1 MYHIAIGTSRNK
13 MSTYTTAKNVA
24 LFFIAS
30 LVVVSFNY
38 NNNNHFSSFDI
49 VPYHQTSLAIP
60 NLQTNNNISTSGLN
74 DTSINFVPTINHS
87 PVANAGADQ
96 TVNAGDT
103 LTLDG
108 SKSTDPDGNIVSYL
122 WKQIEGPTVDLYNN
136 TNSTANFLSPTVS
149 ADTPLK
155 FSLTV
160 KDSKDI
166 PSIPAIVTITVK
178 AVPLLTTNMTAKGNI
193 TTTDNVSSLTG
204 KGDALYYQEKYDQ
217 AIQYYDKALAIDPND
232 TYALSSKGYA
242 LDGLGKYEEA
252 IEYYDKGLAIDPND
266 ANALNGKGYALGN
279 LGNYTEAVEYLD
291 KALAIDPNDANAL
304 NNKGLSLDGLGNYTE
319 SIQYYDKALAIDPND
334 ANALNG
340 KNLTLKKL
348 GNGT

>member
-1 MYHIAIGTSRNK
+1 MYHIDIGKSRNK

-30 LVVVSFNY
+30 LIVVSFNY

-60 NLQTNNNISTSGLN
+60 NLQTNNNISTSGSN
-74 DTSINFVPTINHS
+74 DTSINFVPTVNHS

-103 LTLDG
+103 ATLDG
-108 SKSTDPDGNIVSYL
+108 SKSIDPDGNIVSYL

-136 TNSTANFLSPTVS
+136 TNSTVNFLSPTVS
-149 ADTPLK
+149 DDTPLK
-155 FSLTV
+155 ISLTV
-160 KDSKDI
+160 KDTKDI
-166 PSIPAIVTITVK
+166 SSIPAIVTITVK
-178 AVPLLTTNMTAKGNI
+178 DVPLLTTNMTAKGNI

-252 IEYYDKGLAIDPND
+252 IQYYDKALAIDPND

-279 LGNYTEAVEYLD
+279 SGNYTEAVEYL
-291 KALAIDPNDANAL
+291 
-304 NNKGLSLDGLGNYTE
+304 
-319 SIQYYDKALAIDPND
+319 DKALAIDPND

>member
-60 NLQTNNNISTSGLN
+60 NLQTNNNNISTSGSN
-74 DTSINFVPTINHS
+74 DTSINFVPTVNHS

-103 LTLDG
+103 VTLNG

-136 TNSTANFLSPTVS
+136 TNSTANFLSPPVS
-149 ADTPLK
+149 DDTPLK

-252 IEYYDKGLAIDPND
+252 IQYY
-266 ANALNGKGYALGN
+266 
-279 LGNYTEAVEYLD
+279 D
-291 KALAIDPNDANAL
+291 KALAIDPNDSNAL
-304 NNKGLSLDGLGNYTE
+304 NGKGYALDGLGNYTE

>member
-60 NLQTNNNISTSGLN
+60 NLQTNNNISTSGPN

-252 IEYYDKGLAIDPND
+252 IEYYDKALAIDPND

-304 NNKGLSLDGLGNYTE
+304 NGKGLSLDGLGNYTE